1 MLHVFAE
8 GTRYTPTSKSCYC
21 IIIYW
26 VSCICINELPI
37 ATEHAASVEFAEK
50 SGLPHL
56 KHLLIPRTKGFVLC
70 IEKVRGKF
78 AAIYCATMVF
88 DV

>member
-1 MLHVFAE
+1 MFLLKGLDIHLPVSHVLVLLYIGYHAFVLMN
-8 GTRYTPTSKSCYC
+8 CQ
-21 IIIYW
+21 
-26 VSCICINELPI
+26 L

>member
-1 MLHVFAE
+1 MNFQLL
-8 GTRYTPTSKSCYC
+8 S
-21 IIIYW
+21 
-26 VSCICINELPI
+26 
-37 ATEHAASVEFAEK
+37 EHAASVEFAEK